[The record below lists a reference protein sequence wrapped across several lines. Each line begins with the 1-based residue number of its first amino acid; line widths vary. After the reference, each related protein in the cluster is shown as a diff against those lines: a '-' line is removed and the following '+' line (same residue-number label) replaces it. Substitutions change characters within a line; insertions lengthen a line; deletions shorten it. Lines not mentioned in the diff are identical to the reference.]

1 MTDVAALTA
10 DSTAV
15 SMEQQQLGALNTH
28 TGLLSSIDANI
39 ATIAGVPQRAA
50 GGRASGLTLVG
61 EMGPELVDFVHPAQ
75 VYPADQTAGMF
86 APRTSISSNMGAVVA
101 ELKQLRQ
108 EVSQLRKDQ
117 QKQTGDLI
125 ISNYDANQK
134 ASEEIASAVA
144 GSSQELAWI
153 GRSKSEIK

>member
-1 MTDVAALTA
+1 
-10 DSTAV
+10 
-15 SMEQQQLGALNTH
+15 
-28 TGLLSSIDANI
+28 
-39 ATIAGVPQRAA
+39 
-50 GGRASGLTLVG
+50 
-61 EMGPELVDFVHPAQ
+61 
-75 VYPADQTAGMF
+75 
-86 APRTSISSNMGAVVA
+86 MGAVVT
-101 ELKQLRQ
+101 ELQQLRQ

-153 GRSKSEIK
+153 SGSKSEIK